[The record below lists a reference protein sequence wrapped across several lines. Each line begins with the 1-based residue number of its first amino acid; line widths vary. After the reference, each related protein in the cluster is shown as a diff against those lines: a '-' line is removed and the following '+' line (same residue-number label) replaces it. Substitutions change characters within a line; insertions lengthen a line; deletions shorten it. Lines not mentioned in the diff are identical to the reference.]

1 MIYKIERTICKA
13 RLNGEHDARINADN
27 VITCRSCG
35 EVLQMVV
42 KNGPN
47 WETNKNHHL
56 RANQNHTGTSG
67 KKHIIKKE

>member
-42 KNGPN
+42 KNGPI
-47 WETNKNHHL
+47 

-67 KKHIIKKE
+67 KKHVIKKE